1 MRSNSSLA
9 CAICFCA
16 AFFVCSLIP
25 TTAVIAQDKDWRPV
39 TPEELQMKTGRVEPD
54 ADAEAIFWE
63 VRIDDSSSDDLS
75 RQHYVRVKV
84 LTERGREKFSK
95 FDIPFLKGNKIKDLA
110 ARVIRPDGSIV
121 EIKKDDIFERE
132 IVRASGVKVRAKSF
146 AIPNIEPGVIV
157 EYRYKEIINDAG
169 AVGSRLQFQRD
180 IPVEKLTYYYRPYG
194 GREPQTQSY
203 NFSGVLFVKDK
214 GGFYVATRNDVPAL
228 REESRMPPDDQ
239 VRAWMLLTG
248 ARRQYTD
255 VTAFG
260 YSYVIKD
267 PSDPQ
272 KYWAAVA
279 AENVPI
285 VVFMNKSNK
294 DIKKAAEEITAG
306 AQTQDEKLKKLYDFC
321 QKEIA
326 NTIFDTSITDDQR
339 RKLPETKNIGDV
351 LKRKSGSS
359 QFIDMLFGAMAN
371 SLGIESRI
379 GILGNRN
386 EMFFNPKMPNENLIH
401 LGVIGI
407 KSGNEWKYF
416 NPGMK
421 FLPYGMLVWYEEDTY
436 AMLVGEKNFYW
447 DMTPYTAYDKT
458 EVKRNGTFDLA
469 EDGSLQG
476 EVTLEYGGQMAIS
489 YRADNYDETASKREE
504 DFRSEIKT
512 RLSNA
517 EISNISIENVDDPT
531 KPLIKR
537 YKVKMSDYAQKT
549 GKRLFLQPGFFE
561 YGVPPVFAA
570 ATRKYDIFFQYPWS
584 ENDTITIKYPK
595 TYDLDNADAPNK
607 VADPQDIGSL
617 DIRIRVNRTDNE
629 LYYDRK
635 FHFGGGGNTLFKV
648 ENYAALKGMFD
659 AFQKSDSHTIT
670 LKQK

>member
-1 MRSNSSLA
+1 MRTSHSFPR
-9 CAICFCA
+9 AILHCLVALLCLSIG
-16 AFFVCSLIP
+16 VGVL
-25 TTAVIAQDKDWRPV
+25 IAQDKDWRPV
-39 TPEELQMKTGRVEPD
+39 TPEELQMKTGKVEPD

-95 FDIPFLKGNKIKDLA
+95 FDIPFLKGDKIKDLA

-169 AVGSRLQFQRD
+169 AFGSRLQFQRD

-214 GGFYVATRNDVPAL
+214 GGYYVASRSDVPAL

-248 ARRQYTD
+248 ARAS
-255 VTAFG
+255 VTNASMF
-260 YSYVIKD
+260 SITWVVKD
-267 PSDPQ
+267 PSSPQ
-272 KYWAAVA
+272 RYWGAVA
-279 AENVPI
+279 TENVPI
-285 VVFMNKSNK
+285 VAFMNKSNK
-294 DIKKAAEEITAG
+294 DVKKAAEEITAG
-306 AQTQDEKLKKLYDFC
+306 AQTQDEKLQKLYDFC

-326 NTIFDTSITDDQR
+326 NTTFDTTLTDDQR

-351 LKRKSGSS
+351 LKRKSGSA
-359 QFIDMLFGAMAN
+359 QFVDMLFGAMAN
-371 SLGIESRI
+371 SLGFESRI
-379 GILGNRN
+379 VILGNRS
-386 EMFFNPKMPNENLIH
+386 EMFFNPKMTNEKLIH
-401 LGVIGI
+401 LGVIAV
-407 KSGNEWKYF
+407 KSGNGWKYF

-421 FLPYGMLVWYEEDTY
+421 FLPYGMLVWYEEDTWG
-436 AMLVGEKNFYW
+436 MLVGEKDYLW
-447 DMTPYTAYDKT
+447 DTTPYTPYSKSD
-458 EVKRNGTFDLA
+458 VKRTGKFELS
-469 EDGSLQG
+469 EDGTLEG
-476 EVTLEYGGQMAIS
+476 DVTLEYGGQPAII
-489 YRADNYDETASKREE
+489 YRSDNYDEAASKREE
-504 DFRSEIKT
+504 DFRSEIKS

-537 YKVKMSDYAQKT
+537 YKVKMADYAQRT
-549 GKRLFLQPGFFE
+549 GKRLFLQPGYFE

-570 ATRKYDIFFQYPWS
+570 ATRKYDVFFQYPWS
-584 ENDTITIKYPK
+584 ENDTVTIKYPK
-595 TYDLDNADAPNK
+595 TYDLDNADAPSK

-617 DIRIRVNRTDNE
+617 NIDIRVDKTNNV

>member
-1 MRSNSSLA
+1 MRTSHSSPR
-9 CAICFCA
+9 AILHCLVALLCLSIG
-16 AFFVCSLIP
+16 VGVL
-25 TTAVIAQDKDWRPV
+25 IAQDKDWRPV
-39 TPEELQMKTGRVEPD
+39 TPEELQMKAGKVEPD

-95 FDIPFLKGNKIKDLA
+95 FDIPFLKGDKIKDLA

-169 AVGSRLQFQRD
+169 AFGSRLQFQRD

-214 GGFYVATRNDVPAL
+214 GGYYLASRSDVPAL

-248 ARRQYTD
+248 ARAS
-255 VTAFG
+255 VTNASMF
-260 YSYVIKD
+260 SITWVVKD
-267 PSDPQ
+267 PSNPQ
-272 KYWAAVA
+272 RYWGAVA
-279 AENVPI
+279 TENVPI
-285 VVFMNKSNK
+285 VAFMNKSNK
-294 DIKKAAEEITAG
+294 DVKKAAEEITAG
-306 AQTQDEKLKKLYDFC
+306 AQTQDEKLRKLYDFC
-321 QKEIA
+321 QNQIA
-326 NTIFDTSITDDQR
+326 NTTFDTTLTDDQR

-351 LKRKSGSS
+351 LKRKSGSA
-359 QFIDMLFGAMAN
+359 QFVDMLFGAMAN
-371 SLGIESRI
+371 SLGFESRI
-379 GILGNRN
+379 VILGNRS
-386 EMFFNPKMPNENLIH
+386 EMFFNPKMTNEKLIH
-401 LGVIGI
+401 LGVIAV
-407 KSGNEWKYF
+407 KSGNGWKYF

-421 FLPYGMLVWYEEDTY
+421 FLPYGMLVWYEEDTWG
-436 AMLVGEKNFYW
+436 MLVGEKDYLW
-447 DMTPYTAYDKT
+447 DTTPYTPYSKSD
-458 EVKRNGTFDLA
+458 VKRTGKFELS
-469 EDGSLQG
+469 EDGTLEG
-476 EVTLEYGGQMAIS
+476 DVTLEYGGQPAII
-489 YRADNYDETASKREE
+489 YRSDNYDEAASKREE
-504 DFRSEIKT
+504 DFRSEIKS

-537 YKVKMSDYAQKT
+537 YKVKMADYAQRT
-549 GKRLFLQPGFFE
+549 GKRLFLQPGYFE

-570 ATRKYDIFFQYPWS
+570 ATRKYDVFFQYPWS
-584 ENDTITIKYPK
+584 ENDTVTIKYPK
-595 TYDLDNADAPNK
+595 TYDLDNADAPSK

-617 DIRIRVNRTDNE
+617 NIDIRVDKTGNV